1 TRDRSVL
8 RRLVEQES
16 GEVAALRRDMT
27 PQIAR
32 MVASRRASEPMPMRL
47 CYEGTVLRRRQGRA
61 RRHRQ
66 IPQAGVEL
74 YGGAPF
80 VADLEILRLAAS
92 VARAVGLERFVVDIG
107 HAGIARALL
116 EPLPERLARELTDAP
131 IPQGPTRPR

>member
-1 TRDRSVL
+1 RAAGGPGCGGAAARRPHTTPRGA
-8 RRLVEQES
+8 RLV
-16 GEVAALRRDMT
+16 
-27 PQIAR
+27 AR
-32 MVASRRASEPMPMRL
+32 PPATEPMPMRL

-80 VADLEILRLAAS
+80 AADLEILRLAAS